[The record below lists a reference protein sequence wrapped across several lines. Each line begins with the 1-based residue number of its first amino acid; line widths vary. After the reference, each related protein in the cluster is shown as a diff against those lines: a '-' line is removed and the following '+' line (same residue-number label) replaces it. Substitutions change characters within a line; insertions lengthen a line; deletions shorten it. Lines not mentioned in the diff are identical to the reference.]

1 MDPKQFQNDSVRK
14 RFARAHVHEMCPILN
29 FICNFME
36 KHVKTDKR
44 QEGRYNLVYLIEKVS
59 EFDLKN
65 VPMETLSEDDKKSL
79 QEKANT
85 AIEECYK
92 TRWSKKKESKEYL
105 QAHQNEYSDP
115 KRDTWMFKNG
125 K

>member
-1 MDPKQFQNDSVRK
+1 MWIRNNFKTIPLENVLRARTSMKCARYLTSYATSWRK
-14 RFARAHVHEMCPILN
+14 A
-29 FICNFME
+29 
-36 KHVKTDKR
+36 DKR
-44 QEGRYNLVYLIEKVS
+44 HEGRYNLVYLIEKVS

-65 VPMETLSEDDKKSL
+65 VPVETLTEDDKKSL

-85 AIEECYK
+85 AIEDCYK
-92 TRWSKKKESKEYL
+92 TRWSKKKESKECL